1 MYPYHFM
8 QNSCNFKDVLNW
20 IYLILS
26 ESLIFSIFTS
36 NINMAIGSIFTLLE
50 VCIRWHPP
58 LTAVSFNS
66 VSDWQMELNKKRETE
81 LQRLKR
87 DLEESS
93 VQSEALAA
101 SLRKRHSDTVTELS
115 EQCEALQRVRIKM
128 EKEKQNLRMEVD
140 ELSASLET
148 VQKARVSTQCP
159 MSITGRFL

>member
-8 QNSCNFKDVLNW
+8 QNSCNFKYVSNW

-50 VCIRWHPP
+50 LCIRWHPP